1 MEFGEVSVSFVNQ
14 PSISLSFKSLY
25 TNLVLDIVSK
35 VGILPSF
42 ELYSELGSLEF
53 VDLLTNQTALS
64 LSNHLSHWLWPSIIQ
79 VIRLGFISLLTRC
92 FDFQSVLLG
101 VVMVSLLARALEE
114 TRLGFLP
121 RLHGSHSYLMNSRD
135 SPLSPC
141 IYPCPYGDIL
151 ALSLHLLL
159 LTLYSRSFHC
169 YLAGT

>member
-64 LSNHLSHWLWPSIIQ
+64 LSNHLSH
-79 VIRLGFISLLTRC
+79 
-92 FDFQSVLLG
+92 
-101 VVMVSLLARALEE
+101 
-114 TRLGFLP
+114 
-121 RLHGSHSYLMNSRD
+121 
-135 SPLSPC
+135 
-141 IYPCPYGDIL
+141 
-151 ALSLHLLL
+151 
-159 LTLYSRSFHC
+159 
-169 YLAGT
+169 